1 MLRVA
6 RIVAMHVA
14 AGIDRRA
21 WMGAL
26 AGMVVLAGCGLEVP
40 GARDLA
46 PSETDARDAWTD
58 PGASRPDL
66 SGETAPQDDQEAVG
80 RDAADSAA
88 VPEDPGA
95 EDRDAA
101 GDENLSGEDGPA
113 VPLVLLSVDP
123 SEGPSDAATTVTL
136 RGGGFREGMEVF
148 FGARAGRDL
157 FVLSDRT
164 ANVTA
169 PPGEAGTVDVRV
181 VRGDRASAVLA
192 AGFRYRGR
200 LDVTGVEP
208 DRGPAEGGT
217 PVVIRGTG
225 LSEPVEVLF
234 GGRRV
239 PEQQSVDDRTLLVV
253 TPPGDPGPAVVTVVR
268 GQDKVRR
275 VDAFRYEEKEAWPGH
290 PSFRVEAIE
299 PDHGSWEG
307 GTEVLVRGAGFR
319 PGAAVRIGALP
330 ARSVEVLG
338 EDRIRAVTGPGSPG
352 PADVAVRQGY
362 AAAVLP
368 DGYRYDWPGG
378 PALWDVDPDT
388 GSWAG
393 GARVRIHGAN
403 LEGAARV
410 YFGNA
415 EASGLRVVHSGLL
428 EVRAPRAAET
438 GSVPLMVIGKGG
450 GALGPASFLYFD
462 PRLAGGGVWGGPIR
476 GDLNVTVLNGATGAR
491 LPGALA
497 ILGADGPGAGITDDR
512 GQVTLSFPDLRGPQ
526 VLTVAKAGFSAATY
540 AGFDGRN
547 ATLYVSPVG
556 SPESGDPPPSTG
568 GGGTDCVVEGR
579 IRDYGKYLVK
589 PSWLTTT
596 PFVRC
601 EASGTSQYGGGPDPG
616 PRAVPDARGFFT
628 VIGRSGTFALW
639 CRLLAPDPVAGG
651 VLTIRDGLV
660 RRLSCGPSGRVE
672 GVVVTLD
679 RETDGEFVLATGALP
694 EAPFGSNPPYVIAS
708 YELGEDGWLPM
719 LNVQQRQGDR
729 IRFPWQ
735 PRHFQGDY
743 GGLGYAFYV
752 TTSAAAAP
760 GTSSNG
766 MPYSVALARRVDPF
780 APPSPGAGGVALAE
794 DSGGGLAAVTAP
806 LAEIT
811 AMAPLSD
818 GRAVA
823 TDASG
828 GTWEFDGT
836 AFQGGPLRVDRPL
849 YGVHAASDGDIWF
862 VGAGGT
868 VRRLRADGVRDLP
881 VPLAVDLVAVAGESG
896 DRVSVGGGAS
906 LWSWD
911 GAAWVGEP
919 LPAAVRGI
927 RAIRRFPGGEIL
939 GVGDGGIVFRG
950 VSGRG
955 FEVDQPVTDTLRGL
969 DCLDRDMCMAAGDRG
984 VLLRVGPEDVTIL
997 RAPGNP
1003 DLAGIVVVGPDRAW
1017 LFGAGGRVLTWD
1029 GHSFWEVF
1037 APRSDV
1043 DLRAGVTAGGRVLLA
1058 GRRFHRLPG
1067 FLGYP
1072 WIVDPAAGAF
1082 WDGRRLAWEPLA
1094 APAGG
1099 GPSYLQALVSGSSG
1113 WTAWSVIADGGIREV
1128 GLPDL
1133 EAWVGEPVLPGGSL
1147 RVNLTAVRSPGFR
1160 MGAFGSQDLAWDR
1173 RESFSVNLAGF
1184 LR

>member
-1 MLRVA
+1 MSRTTGGRGSVGALMAIALLVGCAPGTREAPDGQAVDA
-6 RIVAMHVA
+6 WDAGKDLQA
-14 AGIDRRA
+14 AGGDVLGEAGHRA
-21 WMGAL
+21 DPGT
-26 AGMVVLAGCGLEVP
+26 VP
-40 GARDLA
+40 GDFL
-46 PSETDARDAWTD
+46 D
-58 PGASRPDL
+58 
-66 SGETAPQDDQEAVG
+66 SGGTA
-80 RDAADSAA
+80 
-88 VPEDPGA
+88 EDPGIQDPGPA
-95 EDRDAA
+95 EDRGASGGDAA
-101 GDENLSGEDGPA
+101 ASSLALVSVEPA
-113 VPLVLLSVDP
+113 
-123 SEGPSDAATTVTL
+123 EGPTDAATTVTL
-136 RGGGFREGMEVF
+136 RGVGFREGMEVF
-148 FGARAGRDL
+148 FGPRKGWDL
-157 FVLSDRT
+157 FVFSDRI
-164 ANVTA
+164 ANVTV
-169 PPGEAGTVDVRV
+169 PPGAPGTVDVRV
-181 VRGDRASAVLA
+181 TREDGASVVLA
-192 AGFRYRGR
+192 EGFRYRGTLGIVG
-200 LDVTGVEP
+200 LDP
-208 DRGPAEGGT
+208 DSGPGEGGT

-225 LSEPVEVLF
+225 LSEPVDVLF

-239 PEQQSVDDRTLLVV
+239 PEQQPVDDRTLLVV
-253 TPPGDPGPAVVTVVR
+253 TPPGEPGPATVTVLR
-268 GQDKVRR
+268 GTERAR
-275 VDAFRYEEKEAWPGH
+275 LVDGFQYRERETFPGH
-290 PSFRVEAIE
+290 PSFQVLAAD
-299 PDHGSWEG
+299 PDHGPWEG
-307 GTEVLVRGAGFR
+307 GTVVLVRGTGFR

-338 EDRIRAVTGPGSPG
+338 EDRIRAIVAPGSPG
-352 PADVAVRQGY
+352 PADVVVRQGY

-378 PALWDVDPDT
+378 PVLWDADPDS

-393 GARVRIHGAN
+393 GTRVRIQGAN
-403 LEGAARV
+403 LEGTTRV
-410 YFGNA
+410 FFGNA

-428 EVRAPRAAET
+428 EVRAPRAAES
-438 GSVPLMVIGKGG
+438 GPVPLMVLGKGG

-476 GDLNVTVLNGATGAR
+476 GDLNVTVLNGANGAR

-497 ILGADGPGAGITDDR
+497 LLGAEGRGVGVTDDR
-512 GQVTLSFPDLRGPQ
+512 GQVTLSSPDLRGPQ

-556 SPESGDPPPSTG
+556 SPESGDPPPATG
-568 GGGTDCVVEGR
+568 GSGSDCVVEGR

-601 EASGTSQYGGGPDPG
+601 EVSGTSQYGGGPDPG
-616 PRAVPDARGFFT
+616 PGGTPDARGHFS

-651 VLTIRDGLV
+651 VLTLRDGLV

-694 EAPFGSNPPYVIAS
+694 EAPYGSNPPYVIAS

-735 PRHFQGDY
+735 PRSFEGDF

-752 TTSAAAAP
+752 TTSAAPAP
-760 GTSSNG
+760 GTGSNG
-766 MPYSVALARRVDPF
+766 MPYSVALARRVAPF
-780 APPSPGAGGVALAE
+780 APPSPDAGGLALVEDTGGGVAVVA
-794 DSGGGLAAVTAP
+794 AP

-811 AMAPLSD
+811 AMAPLPD
-818 GRAVA
+818 GRAIAV
-823 TDASG
+823 DASG
-828 GTWEFDGT
+828 GTWEFDGV
-836 AFQGGPLRVDRPL
+836 AFQAGPLRVDRPL
-849 YGVHAASDGDIWF
+849 LGVHAASDGDLWF
-862 VGAGGT
+862 VGARGT
-868 VRRLRADGVRDLP
+868 VRRLRTDGVRDLQ

-896 DRVSVGGGAS
+896 DRVSVGGGSS

-919 LPAAVRGI
+919 LPASVRGI
-927 RAIRRFPGGEIL
+927 RALRRFPGGEIL

-955 FEVDQPVTDTLRGL
+955 LGVDQPVTETLRGL
-969 DCLDRDMCMAAGDRG
+969 NCLDRETCLAVGDG
-984 VLLRVGPEDVTIL
+984 GILLRIAPEDVTIL

-1003 DLAGIVVVGPDRAW
+1003 DLAGAVMVGPDRAW
-1017 LFGAGGRVLTWD
+1017 LFGAAGRVLQWD
-1029 GHSFWEVF
+1029 GRSFTEVVV
-1037 APRSDV
+1037 PRRDL
-1043 DLRAGVTAGGRVLLA
+1043 DLRAGVTTAGRVLLA
-1058 GRRFHRLPG
+1058 GRRFLPLPG

-1072 WIVDPAAGAF
+1072 WIQEPVAQAPWTA
-1082 WDGRRLAWEPLA
+1082 RRLAWSPLSA
-1094 APAGG
+1094 GTGG
-1099 GPSYLQALVSGSSG
+1099 GASYLQALISNASG
-1113 WTAWSVIADGGIREV
+1113 WTVWSVIADGELAEV

-1133 EAWVGEPVLPGGSL
+1133 ESWLGEPVLPAGSL
-1147 RVNLTAVRSPGFR
+1147 RVNLTAVRAPGFR

-1173 RESFSVNLAGF
+1173 REAFSVNLVGF